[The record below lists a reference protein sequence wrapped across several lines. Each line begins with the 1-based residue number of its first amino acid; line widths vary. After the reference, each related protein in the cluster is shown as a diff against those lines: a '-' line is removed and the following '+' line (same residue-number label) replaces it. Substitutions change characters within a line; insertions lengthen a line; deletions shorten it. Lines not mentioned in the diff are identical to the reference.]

1 MPLKKTPATRRE
13 AVERKI
19 KGVILWQQHASAPL
33 LNADEILARY
43 KEIAGLIID
52 AEEAEKNALIYEAE
66 AFYDGSLSLQK
77 SVDDLLMSFEK
88 EILKEK
94 LVETMADLRKA
105 ELLHDSAKAL
115 QILNECNVISE
126 KLNRMNTSL

>member
-1 MPLKKTPATRRE
+1 MIRKKHRQE
-13 AVERKI
+13 
-19 KGVILWQQHASAPL
+19 HASAPL